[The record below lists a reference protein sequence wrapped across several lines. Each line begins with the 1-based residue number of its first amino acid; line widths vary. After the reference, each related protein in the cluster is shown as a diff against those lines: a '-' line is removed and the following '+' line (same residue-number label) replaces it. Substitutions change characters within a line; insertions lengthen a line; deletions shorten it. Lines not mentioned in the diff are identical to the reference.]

1 MNFLTRAICIVF
13 WLCTGFQLCAQVSSA
28 QNHWKVYGYSKRDG
42 LPDDQIVSCVT
53 HKSGFTY
60 VLTQNGL
67 TRFDGNHFL
76 RLNHDPA
83 NKNGIPSGKI
93 NSLELDDSGNLWLL
107 QSNSISVLKQNGNSF
122 EHYPIPEKFAI
133 QQLNFGFFSI
143 DNEIWLGA
151 KGDFIVFNKNTK
163 SYQKSGWREFSDH
176 HVKQFDMPVN
186 GMSILQ
192 KSPVEIWLLGS
203 TGLFSYQINTKEFRY
218 YPSDEFPNM
227 TGKALY
233 FDHKNKLYLGSYND
247 GIIVFDYNRKTWNN
261 YLIPKV
267 FLDEHQIN
275 SVYSLNNKDINEL
288 YAITRKCLV
297 SFNIETYQF
306 QEVPLKDL
314 QGRPL
319 MIQPTFLQKDKTAN
333 RWWIG
338 SKQGLF
344 RTPESPLF
352 VFNELNS
359 QSDNR
364 FFNLYFEDFSNQQAI
379 FGSIYSDELWIK
391 NVKTGTTE
399 IVKQLDGID
408 LDFVTTIKNDKSG
421 NTWLTMRNDV
431 LVRRVG
437 SKKWIKIKLP
447 NSPNGY
453 TNRAFWNI
461 DFDLAGYAYVCSWT
475 DGILQIAPDF
485 QFVQFLPIDNKIKEN
500 RFVDLEVDQ
509 RNEKIYIATEQQ
521 GICVWDIL
529 KRRAKWISSSNNQKN
544 KLSGNSISDIEIDHN
559 GLVWIASTSHGL
571 SLFNPN
577 NNSIRTFSAINGLN
591 TDNIHWCYE
600 DNKKRMWAAS
610 PSSIYLYQP
619 QINSF
624 QSFDATTGWPSEE
637 VYRPFEN
644 VVGTVLLG
652 TMNGYLSLS
661 ESYLNLT
668 LQPPKVYFESVET
681 GNRELEIQSM
691 GDLSHEENSLSIRF
705 GAIDYRLSSN
715 LIFRYRLLPDTS
727 WKMIKERELNL
738 IGLSSG
744 KYEIEVSASAG
755 DAQWSESVKYSFQ
768 IQSPFWKSLWFIG
781 SIILMLVLF
790 STYIVKR
797 RISSIRSKAQLK
809 QKIADTEMAA
819 LRARMNPHFVFNC
832 LNSIDNLIHANQSD
846 AATKY
851 LNRFAKLIRDVL
863 ENAQT
868 SEIPF
873 QKDWENIQR
882 YLDLEQLRFDNQLII
897 SLSATPE
904 LFNGNYRV
912 PPFIIQPFLENAI
925 HHGLRNSLNDQKHLE
940 ISVELKN
947 EYLIYSIKDN
957 GIGRIAASALAKN
970 QWQEKSSQGI
980 KISADRIHLH
990 NKEKDEDNLIF
1001 EDLKDASGN
1010 AIGTNVIIRIIV

>member
-1 MNFLTRAICIVF
+1 L
-13 WLCTGFQLCAQVSSA
+13 
-28 QNHWKVYGYSKRDG
+28 D
-42 LPDDQIVSCVT
+42 
-53 HKSGFTY
+53 HK
-60 VLTQNGL
+60 
-67 TRFDGNHFL
+67 
-76 RLNHDPA
+76 
-83 NKNGIPSGKI
+83 
-93 NSLELDDSGNLWLL
+93 GNLWLL
-107 QSNSISVLKQNGNSF
+107 QSNSISKLKENGNSF
-122 EHYPIPEKFAI
+122 EHYPIPDKFEI

-143 DNEIWLGA
+143 YNEIWLGA
-151 KGDFIVFNKNTK
+151 KGDFIIFDPNTK
-163 SYQKSGWREFSDH
+163 TYKKSGWRDFSNE

-192 KSPVEIWLLGS
+192 KSPIEIWLLGS
-203 TGLFSYQINTKEFRY
+203 TGLFSYQISTKEFRY
-218 YPSDEFPNM
+218 YPSKEFPNM
-227 TGKALY
+227 SGKAIY
-233 FDHKNKLYLGSYND
+233 ADHRNKLYLGSYND
-247 GIIVFDYNRKTWNN
+247 GIIEFDYIENTWKN
-261 YLIPKV
+261 YPAPKEM
-267 FLDEHQIN
+267 LDEHKIN
-275 SVYSLNNKDINEL
+275 SVYSLYSKSVDEL
-288 YAITRKCLV
+288 YATTRKSLV
-297 SFNIETYQF
+297 TFNTETHQYQ
-306 QEVPLKDL
+306 EIPLKDL
-314 QGRPL
+314 QGRAL
-319 MIQPTFLQKDKTAN
+319 IIQPTFLQKDLATN

-338 SKQGLF
+338 SKQGIF
-344 RTPESPLF
+344 RTLESPLF
-352 VFNELNS
+352 KYNQLNF
-359 QSDNR
+359 QSNNR
-364 FFNLYFEDFSNQQAI
+364 FFNIYFEDFQNQQVI
-379 FGSIYSDELWIK
+379 FGSIYSDELWI
-391 NVKTGTTE
+391 NNIKTESTE

-421 NTWLTMRNDV
+421 NSWLTMRNDV
-431 LVRRVG
+431 LVRKVG
-437 SKKWIKIKLP
+437 SKKWIKISIPK
-447 NSPNGY
+447 SPNGH

-461 DFDLAGYAYVCSWT
+461 DFDSAGYAYVCSWT
-475 DGILQIAPDF
+475 DGVLQIDPNF
-485 QFVQFLPIDNKIKEN
+485 QFVQFLPLGNKTNEN
-500 RFVDLEVDQ
+500 RFVDLEIDL

-529 KRRAKWISSSNNQKN
+529 KRRFTWISSKKNQKN
-544 KLSGNSISDIEIDHN
+544 TLHGNSISDIEIDHN

-571 SLFNPN
+571 SLFNPI

-619 QINSF
+619 QINTF

-668 LQPPKVYFESVET
+668 LQPPKVYIESVET
-681 GNRELEIQSM
+681 GNRELDIHSI
-691 GDLSHEENSLSIRF
+691 GALSHEENSLSLRF

-715 LIFRYRLLPDTS
+715 LLFRYRLLPDTS
-727 WKMIKERELNL
+727 WKIIKERELNL
-738 IGLSSG
+738 IGLSPG

-755 DAQWSESVKYSFQ
+755 DPQWSSSVKYAFE
-768 IQSPFWKSLWFIG
+768 IQSPFWKSVWFIG
-781 SIILMLVLF
+781 AVLLLLVLL
-790 STYIVKR
+790 SVYIVRK

-868 SEIPF
+868 AEIPF
-873 QKDWENIQR
+873 QKDWENVQR
-882 YLDLEQLRFDNQLII
+882 YLDLEQLRFDDQLKI
-897 SLSATPE
+897 SLTVSPE

-925 HHGLRNSLNDQKHLE
+925 HHGLRNSSNEQKHLE
-940 ISVELKN
+940 IKAELKDDF
-947 EYLIYSIKDN
+947 LIYSIIDN
-957 GIGRIAASALAKN
+957 GIGRLAASALAKN

-990 NKEKDEDNLIF
+990 NKGKDENNLIF
-1001 EDLKDASGN
+1001 EDLKDASGK
-1010 AIGTNVIIRIIV
+1010 AIGTKVIIRIIV